1 MSKEFTLSVDRREL
15 ATILAAL
22 RFHQDE
28 NLRISPEIPDQAIK
42 DIATD
47 CDTFKPLDFEEIS
60 RLCER
65 INIEKQSCANQR
77 GPETNTMKTS

>member
-1 MSKEFTLSVDRREL
+1 MSHLKKEFVLVVDERGLE
-15 ATILAAL
+15 TILAAL

-28 NLRISPEIPDQAIK
+28 NLRCSSGIPDQAVK

-47 CDTFKPLDFEEIS
+47 RGLLKPLSFDDVN

-65 INIEKQSCANQR
+65 INICNVTGAK
-77 GPETNTMKTS
+77 KK